1 MSGKKELVLRRKIR
15 ASIRDTWL
23 LLREFAWP
31 LFAFIVAIGGG
42 GILYYA
48 LSLHAGKTISNP
60 FASIYNVLL
69 LTFLQNAE
77 EFPDQWYLEIFYF
90 VMPIIGI
97 IIVSH
102 GVTEFGLMLFNRRAH
117 GKEWE
122 MAVASTYSNHHI
134 MVGLGHLG
142 YRVVRTL
149 NEMDQDV
156 VVVEANP
163 SAELVANVRRM
174 GIPVI
179 EENASREAALEAAR
193 IQDARSIILCTQND
207 SLNLQIALK
216 ARHMN
221 PAIRVVIRIFDD
233 DFAQSLKEQ
242 FNFTAFSATNMA
254 APAFAAAAADV
265 EMTNPITIEG
275 KTLSL
280 ARLSITAGSRY
291 AKMTV
296 GEMEKQYNISVVLLR
311 RNHTS
316 DLHPDPEI
324 QLASE
329 DALAILGEPAE
340 IGVLVQ
346 ENIP

>member
-1 MSGKKELVLRRKIR
+1 MNGKKGQVIKRKIR
-15 ASIRDTWL
+15 AGIRDTWL

-31 LFAFIVAIGGG
+31 LCAFVVAIGGG
-42 GILYYA
+42 GILFYV
-48 LSLHAGKTISNP
+48 LSVRAGKAVTNP
-60 FASIYNVLL
+60 FESIYNVLL

-90 VMPIIGI
+90 VMPLIGI

-102 GVTEFGLMLFNRRAH
+102 GVTEFGLMLFNRRAR

-149 NEMDQDV
+149 FEMDQDV
-156 VVVEANP
+156 IVVEANP
-163 SAELVANVRRM
+163 SAELVASVRRM

-193 IQDARSIILCTQND
+193 IQEAQSIILCTQND

-216 ARHMN
+216 ARHLN
-221 PAIRVVIRIFDD
+221 PKIRVVIRIFDD
-233 DFAQSLKEQ
+233 DFAQSLNQQ
-242 FNFTAFSATNMA
+242 FGFTAFSATNMA

-280 ARLSITAGSRY
+280 ARLSIAAGSRFS
-291 AKMTV
+291 KMTV
-296 GEMEKQYNISVVLLR
+296 GELEKQYNVSIVLLR

-329 DALAILGEPAE
+329 DALAILGGPTE
-340 IGVLVQ
+340 IGLVVK
-346 ENIP
+346 ENTP

>member
-1 MSGKKELVLRRKIR
+1 MSGKKVLVFKRKIR
-15 ASIRDTWL
+15 AGIRDTGL
-23 LLREFAWP
+23 LLREFAYP
-31 LFAFIVAIGGG
+31 LFAFVLAIGGG

-48 LSLHAGKTISNP
+48 LSLNAGREVTNP
-60 FASIYNVLL
+60 FESIYNVLL

-77 EFPDQWYLEIFYF
+77 EFPEQWYLEIFYF
-90 VMPIIGI
+90 VMPVLGI
-97 IIVSH
+97 IIVSR
-102 GVTEFGLMLFNRRAH
+102 GVTEFGLMLFNRQAR

-142 YRVVRTL
+142 YRVVRLL

-156 VVVEANP
+156 VVIEANP
-163 SAELVANVRRM
+163 SAELVASVRRM

-179 EENASREAALEAAR
+179 EENASREAALETAR
-193 IQDARSIILCTQND
+193 IKEARSIILCTQND

-216 ARHMN
+216 ARHLN
-221 PAIRVVIRIFDD
+221 PKIRVVVRIFDD
-233 DFAQSLKEQ
+233 DFAQSLNEQ
-242 FNFTAFSATNMA
+242 FGFTAFSATNMA

-265 EMTNPITIEG
+265 EITNPITIEG

-280 ARLSITAGSRY
+280 ARLSITANSRY

-296 GEMEKQYNISVVLLR
+296 GELEKHYNISIVLLR
-311 RNHTS
+311 RNHSS

-324 QLASE
+324 QLMSE
-329 DALAILGEPAE
+329 DALAILGGPAE
-340 IGVLVQ
+340 IAAVVQ
-346 ENIP
+346 ENNP

>member
-1 MSGKKELVLRRKIR
+1 MSGKRELVFRRKIR
-15 ASIRDTWL
+15 AGIRDTWL
-23 LLREFAWP
+23 LLREFSYP
-31 LFAFIVAIGGG
+31 LLAFVLAIGGG
-42 GILYYA
+42 GLLYYV
-48 LSLHAGKTISNP
+48 LSRNAGKAVTNP
-60 FASIYNVLL
+60 FESIYNVLL

-77 EFPDQWYLEIFYF
+77 EFPEQWYLEIFYF
-90 VMPIIGI
+90 IMPVIGI

-102 GVTEFGLMLFNRRAH
+102 GVTEFGLMLFNRRAR

-122 MAVASTYSNHHI
+122 MAVASTYNNHHI

-163 SAELVANVRRM
+163 NAELVASVRRM

-193 IQDARSIILCTQND
+193 IKEARSVILCTQND

-216 ARHMN
+216 ARHLN
-221 PAIRVVIRIFDD
+221 PKIRVVLRIFDD
-233 DFAQSLKEQ
+233 DFAQALNEQ
-242 FNFTAFSATNMA
+242 FGFTAFSATNMA

-265 EMTNPITIEG
+265 EMTNPIMIEG

-280 ARLSITAGSRY
+280 ARLTITSNSRY
-291 AKMTV
+291 ANLTV
-296 GEMEKQYNISVVLLR
+296 GELEKHYNVSIVLLR

-324 QLASE
+324 QLAS
-329 DALAILGEPAE
+329 DDSLAILGGPAE
-340 IGVLVQ
+340 IGLVIQ
-346 ENIP
+346 ENIS